1 MSHPQE
7 ISRDLRLDLFRGLAL
22 WLIFLAH
29 IPGNI
34 ISKFIPYH
42 YGFSDAAEMFIFVSG
57 YASAY
62 VYGQMMQ
69 QHEFVASAAYI
80 LNRAFHL
87 YVAQIFLFVVFVGE
101 IAFFSHGTDTFDDAM
116 NVRIFHEQ
124 PDAATLAVLR
134 LKFMPVNMDVLPVYI
149 VLLVGFPPMLWLL
162 RRMPVLAFAASALLY
177 LLADVINLNL
187 SAFPRGSWYFNPLA
201 WQFLFVLGAWCG
213 LGGANWLWSFI
224 RSPAVLGIAA
234 AYVVFGLLVVA
245 AWHTPTL
252 SPYVPD
258 WLEHPL
264 GKTNLGF
271 MRLAHFLAIG
281 IICCALRPSELAAVD
296 VEDPTPGDQ
305 LRAALVGGLLLR
317 GHPGICRIC
326 NRRRRPEQHNRADSG
341 ARLRYR
347 RYDHAKRAGVLVR
360 DGQDLVRTIATPG
373 LAAHPAGGTAFKNIG
388 IGSRSWTAE
397 RGPGCLIGPS
407 QVEESKEICHAK
419 ARYGAHN
426 VCIYSGMRWHGYE
439 RPAESR

>member
-34 ISKFIPYH
+34 ISKFVPYH

-177 LLADVINLNL
+177 LLANVINLNL

-271 MRLAHFLAIG
+271 MRLAHFLAIA
-281 IICCALRPSELAAVD
+281 IIVVRCVPQNWPPLTSRILRPVINCGQHSLEVFCFGVILAFAGYVT
-296 VEDPTPGDQ
+296 VVGAPSSITAQILVPAFGIAAMIM
-305 LRAALVGGLLLR
+305 LSALVSWYETVKISSAQSLL
-317 GHPGICRIC
+317 
-326 NRRRRPEQHNRADSG
+326 
-341 ARLRYR
+341 
-347 RYDHAKRAGVLVR
+347 
-360 DGQDLVRTIATPG
+360 QDLPHILPAAPHSRTS
-373 LAAHPAGGTAFKNIG
+373 
-388 IGSRSWTAE
+388 GSDRAPD
-397 RGPGCLIGPS
+397 R
-407 QVEESKEICHAK
+407 
-419 ARYGAHN
+419 
-426 VCIYSGMRWHGYE
+426 
-439 RPAESR
+439 